1 MRQARMMNRFFE
13 PVGTGLALIR
23 VVVFLV
29 FASATGPAAQES
41 TDLWYEIER
50 INPGLGAVPE
60 DVDRNSPRTA
70 LRTFLDLAEK
80 EDFEAAAHYLNLS
93 QLQGDAQATQ
103 GPELA
108 RKLAGAID
116 RKLWIYWTT
125 IPSTPDARG
134 PRKSTENTTEQ
145 PQRDFLISQVNVES
159 QTYDIRLRRYAVE
172 TADGEIE
179 TAVWLFAPDTVSYID
194 ALYDA
199 FGPRAFE
206 TNIPEDLKRK
216 FGGLRLW
223 EWIALPV
230 FLMFVIV
237 VAMATSRIVRLG
249 AKSVRNRIVTRAFD
263 RAALPLS
270 LVTASA
276 TAQWLLGFTVS
287 FSGPVTTVVT
297 PFLVLL
303 TVVGVSLA
311 ALRSVDTVLGHIT
324 RRYLGDDTGMPNLAQ
339 REFYTSIYALRR
351 GILVVAVL
359 FSLIFLL
366 LQFNLFADIGV
377 SLFASAGVLTVILGI
392 AGQATLGNMVASLQI
407 AIAKPVRI
415 GDTIVYDG
423 DWCVVEAIFFT
434 FIRLRRWDNKRI
446 IVPIKEFLSRPFQN
460 WSVVDEHVECVVKLL
475 LDPMA
480 EVSVLR
486 EKFVEIAR
494 EDPGLSDHENLSTY
508 VTGHSAEGLAIE
520 FFAVAPNPAI
530 AWAIEMRLREA
541 LVDFVRAEHPQ
552 WWPRRRLEM

>member
-1 MRQARMMNRFFE
+1 M
-13 PVGTGLALIR
+13 TGA
-23 VVVFLV
+23 
-29 FASATGPAAQES
+29 AAQEN
-41 TDLWYEIER
+41 TTLWYEIER
-50 INPGLGAVPE
+50 INPGLGAPPE
-60 DVDRNSPRTA
+60 GVDRKSPRTA
-70 LRTFLDLAEK
+70 LRTFVDFAESGNF
-80 EDFEAAAHYLNLS
+80 DAAAHYLNLS
-93 QLQGDAQATQ
+93 ELQNDAQAAQ

-134 PRKSTENTTEQ
+134 PRNSTEDTAAQ
-145 PQRDFLISQVNVES
+145 PQRDYLISQVNVDG
-159 QTYDIRLRRYAVE
+159 QTHDIRLRRYAVE

-179 TAVWLFAPDTVSYID
+179 TAVWLFASDTVSNID
-194 ALYDA
+194 TLYDA

-206 TNIPEDLKRK
+206 SNIPEELKRK

-230 FLMFVIV
+230 FLMLVIG
-237 VAMATSRIVRLG
+237 VAVATSRMVRLG
-249 AKSVRNRIVTRAFD
+249 ARLVRHRIVTRAFD

-276 TAQWLLGFTVS
+276 AAQWLLGFTVS

-324 RRYLGDDTGMPNLAQ
+324 RRYLGDDTDMPNLAQ

-415 GDTIVYDG
+415 GDTIVYDD

-446 IVPIKEFLSRPFQN
+446 IVPIKEFLSQPFQN
-460 WSVVDEHVECVVKLL
+460 WSVVDERVDCVVKLL

-480 EVSVLR
+480 EVAVLR

-494 EDPGLSDHENLSTY
+494 EEPAVSDHDNLSTY
-508 VTGHSAEGLAIE
+508 VTAHSSDGLTVE

-530 AWAIEMRLREA
+530 AWTIEMRLREA
-541 LVDFVRAEHPQ
+541 LVDFVRTEHPQ
-552 WWPRRRLEM
+552 WWPHKRLEM